1 MTQTHPHA
9 SNTVRGTVLAIQA
22 NFYRVQLHP
31 ETLPTDGLDA
41 LQQPLLCTR
50 RDRLKKIGVKVMVGD
65 RVAVE
70 KIDSRNA
77 TATIS
82 DVFERRN
89 QLDRPPVANAD
100 RILLVFSL
108 AEPEPDPYQL
118 SRFLVK
124 GESTGLPVLV
134 ALNKADLASPSLQ
147 QEWEQRLGY
156 WGYAASAV
164 SVQQNC
170 GIQELS
176 QHLKDRITIIAGP
189 SGVGKSS
196 LIHRLIPQAK
206 VRIAAVSG
214 KIAKGR
220 HTTRH
225 VELFQLPQGGL
236 LADTPGFNQPDI
248 TCDPKDLPQYF
259 PEIRDRLATASC
271 QFDDCWHRQEP
282 NCAVRGDWERYEHYL
297 DMLAEAESAAIA
309 SHHTRTQESSL
320 KQKTKSDHRLNYEP
334 KLEAKKYRRR
344 SRRSQQQE
352 LQEVCESLN
361 DPCESLSD
369 LSQTY

>member
-1 MTQTHPHA
+1 MNQTRQTRSA
-9 SNTVRGTVLAIQA
+9 SSQGTVLAIQA

-31 ETLPTDGLDA
+31 ETLPANSESLKN
-41 LQQPLLCTR
+41 QPLLCTR
-50 RDRLKKIGVKVMVGD
+50 RDRLKKIGIQTMVGD
-65 RVAVE
+65 RVAIE
-70 KIDSRNA
+70 KIDWNNG
-77 TATIS
+77 TGIIS
-82 DVFERRN
+82 DVFPRHN

-100 RILLVFSL
+100 QLLLVFSL
-108 AEPEPDPYQL
+108 AEPEPDAYQL

-134 ALNKADLASPSLQ
+134 GFNKTDLAEPTLQ
-147 QEWEQRLGY
+147 QHWYQRLRS
-156 WGYAASAV
+156 WGYTPQMV
-164 SVQQNC
+164 SVQQNHH
-170 GIQELS
+170 IHELN
-176 QHLKDRITIIAGP
+176 QHLKNQITIIAGP

-196 LIHRLIPQAK
+196 LIDRLIPQAQ
-206 VRIAAVSG
+206 VRVGAISG

-225 VELFQLPQGGL
+225 VELFELPQGGL

-248 TCDPKDLPQYF
+248 TCDPKDLAQYF
-259 PEIRDRLATASC
+259 PEIRARLTTASC

-297 DMLAEAESAAIA
+297 EILSEAESAAIA
-309 SHHTRTQESSL
+309 SHHTRAQESNL
-320 KQKTKSDHRLNYEP
+320 KQKTKSSGRRDYEP

-352 LQEVCESLN
+352 LQEFCEELN
-361 DPCESLSD
+361 SSSQPLSD
-369 LSQTY
+369 PF